1 MRQYKVRMMLSECFY
16 QDVLVYADSE
26 DEAYDLAHS
35 KELDDSCWTSY
46 KDRHVQAEA
55 VYELA
60 EIVLC
65 DLSEATHVL
74 VNGNIHELDG
84 QEMTKW
90 IEHGQTLGI
99 KILKPLLGGL
109 TYTCIDKENFAL
121 LGIKPTLIA

>member
-1 MRQYKVRMMLSECFY
+1 MFFQVSQSERIIDMRQY
-16 QDVLVYADSE
+16 
-26 DEAYDLAHS
+26 
-35 KELDDSCWTSY
+35 
-46 KDRHVQAEA
+46 VQVET

-121 LGIKPTLIA
+121 LGIKPALIA